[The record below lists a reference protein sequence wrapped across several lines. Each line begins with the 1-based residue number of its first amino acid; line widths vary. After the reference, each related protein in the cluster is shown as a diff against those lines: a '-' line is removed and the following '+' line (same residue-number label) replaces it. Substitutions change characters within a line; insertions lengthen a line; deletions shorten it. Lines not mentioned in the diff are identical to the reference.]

1 MESLSIHESRTR
13 ETSSVKHIILILEPI
28 AEKLL
33 AWLAADHPQC
43 TLVDGRTPEVR
54 ERMLPEA
61 EIMYGLPAMELLPG
75 ASRLRW
81 IQMIYAGVP
90 QELCPLA
97 KERGWTV
104 TNMAGLYGLSIAEH
118 AIAMMLILSRN
129 LHVAQ
134 RNQAA
139 GKWDRTVMT
148 TMRDLHGKTLA
159 LVGLGNI
166 GQNIARLA
174 KAHGM
179 RVVGCRRTNRITPF
193 VDRQFP
199 ISEIPAMVA
208 EADYVAVAAPL
219 TRDTEGMLGPK
230 EFAAM
235 KADSI
240 FINVSRGAV
249 AQEKALI
256 DSLNS
261 GHVAAAGLDVFAV
274 EPLPADHPF
283 WSMPQVLVS
292 PHFSG
297 ERVNQSTLPAERF
310 VRNLA
315 SWFGGKHLEGRVNL
329 DFGY

>member
-1 MESLSIHESRTR
+1 M
-13 ETSSVKHIILILEPI
+13 KHTILILEPVSK
-28 AEKLL
+28 KLL
-33 AWLAADHPQC
+33 ACLAADHPQC
-43 TLVDGRTPEVR
+43 SFIDGRTPEVR
-54 ERMLPEA
+54 ERMLPQA
-61 EIMYGLPAMELLPG
+61 EVTYGLSPLELLPK
-75 ASRLRW
+75 AVQLRW
-81 IQMIYAGVP
+81 IQMIYAGIP

-104 TNMAGLYGLSIAEH
+104 TNMAGLYGPSIAEH

-134 RNQAA
+134 RNQAG

-179 RVVGCRRTNRITPF
+179 RVIGCRRTNRITPF

-199 ISEIPAMVA
+199 VIEIPAMVA

-219 TRDTEGMLGPK
+219 TRHTEGMLGPK

-235 KADSI
+235 KAGSI

-249 AQEKALI
+249 AQEKALR
-256 DSLNS
+256 DALNS
-261 GHVAAAGLDVFAV
+261 GHLAAAGLDVFAV

-283 WSMPQVLVS
+283 WAMPQVLVS

-297 ERVNQSTLPAERF
+297 ERVNQSSLPAERF

-315 SWFGGKHLEGRVNL
+315 SWLAGKDLEGRVNL